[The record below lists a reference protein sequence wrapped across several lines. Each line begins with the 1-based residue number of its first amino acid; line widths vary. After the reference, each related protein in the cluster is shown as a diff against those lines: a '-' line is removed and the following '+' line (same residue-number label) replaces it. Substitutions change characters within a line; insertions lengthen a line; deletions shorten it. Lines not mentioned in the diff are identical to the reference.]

1 MGSTCILTD
10 GLVQFTQPG
19 FSGREDVRVFPYA
32 VQMGGEIYWEG
43 EGLKTNKLPTFTS
56 PQSPTR
62 LVVPDSE
69 KYELVFQN
77 LAGKYRE
84 IIVILTSCELSPSYV
99 CAEKASASVRGQ
111 AAITL
116 IDSQTTSVGL
126 GLLVQMAAEAAAEGV
141 RGAEIERR
149 VRKAVTQVYS
159 LFCTAGLS
167 YLSQEGFIDEGQAA
181 IGEMLGLIPIFSLE
195 EGKLSSIEKAR
206 NPRGVLDFFQE
217 FLGEFEE
224 LQHIAFLQGA
234 SSFNH
239 ETHLLRE
246 HAQLHFPRTP
256 FSEHTINLPVASL
269 FGPRTLGLILL
280 DSEKS

>member
-19 FSGREDVRVFPYA
+19 FLGREDVRVFPFA
-32 VQMGGEIYWEG
+32 VQQGGEIYQEG
-43 EGLKTNKLPTFTS
+43 EGLKTNNLPAFTS
-56 PQSPTR
+56 EQAPTR
-62 LVVPDSE
+62 LVSPDPE
-69 KYELVFQN
+69 KYQLVFQN
-77 LAGKYRE
+77 LASKYRQ
-84 IIVILTSCELSPSYV
+84 IMVILTSSELSQSYS
-99 CAEKASASVRGQ
+99 CAAKAAASVRGQ
-111 AAITL
+111 AGITL

-126 GLLVQMAAEAAAEGV
+126 GLLVQIAAEAAFQGWGA
-141 RGAEIERR
+141 AEIERR

-159 LFCTAGLS
+159 LFSTAGLS
-167 YLSQEGFIDEGQAA
+167 YLSQEGFIDDGQAV

-195 EGKLSSIEKAR
+195 EGKLSPIEKAR
-206 NPRGVLDFFQE
+206 NPRGILDFFQE
-217 FLGEFEE
+217 FLGEFDE

-239 ETHLLRE
+239 EIHLLRE

-269 FGPRTLGLILL
+269 LGPRTLGLILL
-280 DSEKS
+280 ESE